1 MKRVVYILVL
11 ILAITNVNA
20 QSNVYCRYDDMALK
34 AYQDKEFDK
43 ARLLLDTAINN
54 CEEVAK
60 DPYTYHVQGFICK
73 DIFKSEQSEDVNSE
87 ARECAVN
94 SFIKSLDLDSAG
106 TYRQNNLAA
115 LKALATSYYN
125 DAASLFDTN
134 NYHKALALYN
144 RFKAITKIYN
154 PVYDFTQKD
163 IVVSNVMG
171 VVYKEKYLNNKEKN
185 AAYLDSSIAC
195 YTKTTEL
202 DSMNYSAYYN
212 LGVIYYNKGVDL
224 ILSLDEE
231 SDLLFVIEAQEKQL
245 EYCQKAL
252 PYLKRA
258 YEIRPSKEIVEG
270 FRGIYLSMNDE
281 EKYQFYTNELKKFE
295 GKE

>member
-1 MKRVVYILVL
+1 MKKVVYILVL
-11 ILAITNVNA
+11 ILAITNVSA
-20 QSNVYCRYDDMALK
+20 QSNVYCHYDDIALK
-34 AYQDKEFDK
+34 AYQNKEFDK

-54 CEEVAK
+54 CEEIAN
-60 DPYTYHVQGFICK
+60 DPYTYHVKGFICK
-73 DIFKSEQSEDVNSE
+73 DIFKTKQSEDVDSE

-94 SFIKSLDLDSAG
+94 SFMKSLDLDSVG
-106 TYRQNNLAA
+106 TYRQNNMAA

-134 NYHKALALYN
+134 NYQKALALYN
-144 RFKAITKIYN
+144 RFKEITKIYN
-154 PVYDFTQKD
+154 PAYDFTQKD
-163 IVVSNVMG
+163 IVVNNVMG
-171 VVYKEKYLNNKEKN
+171 VVYKEKYLNNKDKN
-185 AAYLDSSIAC
+185 AAYLDSSIAS
-195 YTKTTEL
+195 YVRTTEL
-202 DSMNYSAYYN
+202 DSTNYSAYYN

-224 ILSLDEE
+224 ILSLDDE

-252 PYLKRA
+252 PYLKKA

-295 GKE
+295 GQE